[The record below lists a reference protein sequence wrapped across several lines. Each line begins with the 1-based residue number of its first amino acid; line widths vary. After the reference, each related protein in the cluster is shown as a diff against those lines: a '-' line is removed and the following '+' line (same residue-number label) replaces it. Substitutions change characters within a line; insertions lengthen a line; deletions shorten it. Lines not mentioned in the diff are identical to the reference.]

1 MSGRLGIDFGAS
13 NTVVA
18 VWDEIRKEGL
28 PLHVPDFGRQEANT
42 HSVSDLESSNGETV
56 SVIPS
61 LIHYAGDGK
70 RWIGNQV
77 LEKRLASSKRTF
89 SLMKRYIAN
98 RSPVSRRLDD
108 RRVSY
113 SDAGRDFLSA
123 VLVFA
128 SEDLGAVDQEVGLT
142 VPVES
147 FEHYSEWLTCAA
159 EAVGFTR
166 FRLID
171 EPSAAAL
178 GYGVH
183 VQPGNVYLIFDF
195 GGGTLDISVVLMEEK
210 EQSDSGQRCRVLGKA
225 GRELGGSS
233 IDSWLM
239 QEVLRRSNCCDT
251 DESIRE
257 ISSELLTRCRSA
269 KEQLSLQESAEVT
282 IEVPQDGTVL
292 RTSFTRGEFEDLLD
306 QHDTFS
312 QIDGTIRRALN
323 GAHERGYSE
332 DHIAAV
338 LMVGGGSLI
347 PSVQKTVQRI
357 FGRDSV
363 RLERPMDA
371 VARGAA
377 SFAAGVDFYDHIQH
391 DYAVRWVNPKKGSY
405 DFKVIVKRGT
415 PYPSEESVARM
426 TIKASY
432 PGQTELGIAIF
443 EISQRQRRES
453 SASVELVFDPSG
465 AARVVQLSPEE
476 EDRRHYFWLNEH
488 CPLFLAANPPAQPG
502 EPRFAVEFGIDMN
515 KRLLLTARDLKTGR
529 VIHRDHPLVKLT

>member
-18 VWDEIRKEGL
+18 VWDEVRKEGL
-28 PLHVPDFGRQEANT
+28 PLHVPDFGRQQTNT
-42 HSVSDLESSNGETV
+42 PLASDLESTHGEV
-56 SVIPS
+56 ISVIPS
-61 LIHYAGDGK
+61 LIHYAKDGK
-70 RWIGNQV
+70 RWVGNQV
-77 LEKRLASSKRTF
+77 LEKQLASSKRTF

-108 RRVSY
+108 RRISY
-113 SDAGRDFLSA
+113 ADAGTDFLSA
-123 VLVFA
+123 VLLFA
-128 SEDLGAVDQEVGLT
+128 SEHQGTVDEEVGLT

-147 FEHYSEWLTCAA
+147 FEHYSEWLTRAA
-159 EAVGFTR
+159 EGAGFTR

-178 GYGVH
+178 GYGIH

-195 GGGTLDISVVLMEEK
+195 GGGTLDISVALIEEGD
-210 EQSDSGQRCRVLGKA
+210 QADSGQRCRVLGKA

-233 IDSWLM
+233 IDGWLM
-239 QEVLRRSNCCDT
+239 QEVLKRSGWCDT

-257 ISSELLTRCRSA
+257 ISSELLGKCRLA
-269 KEQLSLQESAEVT
+269 KEQLSLRDCAEVT
-282 IEVPQDGTVL
+282 VDLTRERTSL
-292 RTSFTRGEFEDLLD
+292 KTSFTRGEFEDLLD

-332 DHIAAV
+332 DQISAV
-338 LMVGGGSLI
+338 LLVGGGSLI

-391 DYAVRWVNPKKGSY
+391 DYAVRWVNPQKGDY

-415 PYPSEESVARM
+415 PYPTEDAVARM
-426 TIKASY
+426 TVKATY
-432 PGQTELGIAIF
+432 PGQTELGIPIF
-443 EISQRQRRES
+443 EISQRRRRES
-453 SASVELVFDPSG
+453 RAPAELVFDPSG
-465 AARVVQLSPEE
+465 AARLVHLSPEE
-476 EDRRHYFWLNEH
+476 EDRRNFFWLNEH
-488 CPLFLAANPPAQPG
+488 CPMFLQANPPAQQG
-502 EPRFAVEFGIDMN
+502 EARFAVEFGIDTN
-515 KRLLLTARDLKTGR
+515 KRLLITARDLKTGR
-529 VIHRDHPLVKLT
+529 VIHRNYPLVKLT